1 MKIIKW
7 IDYEAATYSNSVCL
21 RQWGQTIPQL
31 QSLEQR
37 KVSDK
42 AKLTKV
48 YYRAMQGGSCLK
60 NLKSPK
66 AFREALS

>member
-21 RQWGQTIPQL
+21 RQWGQTIQL
-31 QSLEQR
+31 QGLEQR

-48 YYRAMQGGSCLK
+48 YYWAMQGGSCLK
-60 NLKSPK
+60 NLNSPR